1 MIHLVATS
9 NLLAPARKSTVDNL
23 VAALSTRGHQV
34 TQASELFS
42 RTDASAIASPAE
54 QRSKEI
60 LGALA
65 AGKVVLDLSG
75 GNYANEVLELLI
87 PALPE
92 SPFPTIMGYSDLTSV
107 LVPIAAQR
115 PTIWYQARH
124 VTHPTGRAEAFF
136 DLLAGKNQR
145 LLEPHAYQLR
155 GPHHPVEGVLIGGNL
170 RCLLKLAGTPY
181 FPDLR
186 SKILFLEA
194 RSSDPET
201 LIPQLAQLQHMRVLE
216 QARALLLGTFTT
228 FEKHHDLAELLTIFH
243 HFVPKHLP
251 IFRSDELG
259 HASDTAGVA
268 LGARYRLEE
277 NHLRLLEDICLT
289 PGPSG
294 F

>member
-9 NLLAPARKSTVDNL
+9 NLLAPAHKSTVDNL

-107 LVPIAAQR
+107 LVPIATHR

-124 VTHPTGRAEAFF
+124 VTHPTGRTDAFF
-136 DLLAGKNQR
+136 DLLAGRNHQ
-145 LLEPHAYQLR
+145 LLKPHVYQLR

-181 FPDLR
+181 FPDL
-186 SKILFLEA
+186 SGKILFLEA
-194 RSSDPET
+194 RSSDPAT

-243 HFVPKHLP
+243 RFVPKHLP

-259 HASDTAGVA
+259 HAPDTAGVA
-268 LGARYRLEE
+268 LGARYRLEG
-277 NHLRLLEDICLT
+277 NRLRLLDDICLT

-294 F
+294 V

>member
-9 NLLAPARKSTVDNL
+9 NLLAPAERSSVTTL
-23 VAALSTRGHQV
+23 VAALSAHGHRV
-34 TQASELFS
+34 TQAQLFS
-42 RTDASAIASPAE
+42 NHEHTASPAT
-54 QRSKEI
+54 QRSTEI
-60 LGALA
+60 LRALQ

-107 LVPIAAQR
+107 LVPIATQR

-124 VTHPTGRAEAFF
+124 ATYPTGRTEAFF
-136 DLLAGKNQR
+136 DLLAGRNHQ

-194 RSSDPET
+194 RSSDPAT

-216 QARALLLGTFTT
+216 QARVLLLGTFTT
-228 FEKHHDLAELLTIFH
+228 FEKHHDLAELLRIFDR
-243 HFVPKHLP
+243 FVPKHLP

-259 HASDTAGVA
+259 HAPDTAGVA
-268 LGARYRLEE
+268 LGARYRLDGD
-277 NHLRLLEDICLT
+277 HLRLLEDLCLT

>member
-9 NLLAPARKSTVDNL
+9 NLLATAERSSVTTL
-23 VAALSTRGHQV
+23 VAALSARGHRV
-34 TQASELFS
+34 TQAQLFS
-42 RTDASAIASPAE
+42 NHEHTASPAT
-54 QRSKEI
+54 QRSTEI
-60 LGALA
+60 LRALQ

-124 VTHPTGRAEAFF
+124 ATYPTGRTEAFF
-136 DLLAGKNQR
+136 DLLAGRNQQ
-145 LLEPHAYQLR
+145 LLEPRAYQLR

-186 SKILFLEA
+186 SKVLFLEA
-194 RSSDPET
+194 RSSDPAT

-228 FEKHHDLAELLTIFH
+228 FEKHHDLAELLRIFNR
-243 HFVPKHLP
+243 FVPKHLP

-259 HASDTAGVA
+259 HAPDAAGVA
-268 LGARYRLEE
+268 LGARYCLDGD
-277 NHLRLLEDICLT
+277 HLRLLEDICLT

>member
-9 NLLAPARKSTVDNL
+9 NLLAPAERSSVTTL
-23 VAALSTRGHQV
+23 VAALSARGHHV
-34 TQASELFS
+34 TQAQLFS
-42 RTDASAIASPAE
+42 NHEHTASPAP
-54 QRSKEI
+54 QRSTEI
-60 LGALA
+60 LRALQ

-124 VTHPTGRAEAFF
+124 ATYPTGRTKAFF
-136 DLLAGKNQR
+136 DLLAGRNHH
-145 LLEPHAYQLR
+145 LLEPRAYQLR

-194 RSSDPET
+194 RSSDPAT

-228 FEKHHDLAELLTIFH
+228 FEKHHDLAELLRIFDR
-243 HFVPKHLP
+243 FVPKHLP

-259 HASDTAGVA
+259 HAPHTAGVS
-268 LGARYRLEE
+268 LGARYRLDGD
-277 NHLRLLEDICLT
+277 HLRLLEDLCLT

>member
-34 TQASELFS
+34 TQADELFS

-107 LVPIAAQR
+107 LVPIATHR

-124 VTHPTGRAEAFF
+124 ATYPTGRAEAFF
-136 DLLAGKNQR
+136 DLLAGKNHE

-155 GPHHPVEGVLIGGNL
+155 GPQHPAEGVLIGGNL

-181 FPDLR
+181 FPDL
-186 SKILFLEA
+186 SGKILFLEA

-228 FEKHHDLAELLTIFH
+228 FEKHHDLAELLTIFDR
-243 HFVPKHLP
+243 FVPKHLP

-259 HASDTAGVA
+259 HAPDTAGVA
-268 LGARYRLEE
+268 LGARYRLEG
-277 NHLRLLEDICLT
+277 NRLRLLDDICLT

-294 F
+294 V

>member
-9 NLLAPARKSTVDNL
+9 NLLAPAERSSVTTL
-23 VAALSTRGHQV
+23 VAALSAHGHRV
-34 TQASELFS
+34 TQAQLFS
-42 RTDASAIASPAE
+42 NHEHTAAPAT
-54 QRSKEI
+54 QRSTEI
-60 LGALA
+60 LRALQ

-124 VTHPTGRAEAFF
+124 ATYPTGRTEAFF
-136 DLLAGKNQR
+136 DLLAGRNQQ
-145 LLEPHAYQLR
+145 LLEPRAYQLR

-194 RSSDPET
+194 RSSDPAT

-228 FEKHHDLAELLTIFH
+228 FEKHHDLAELLRILNR
-243 HFVPKHLP
+243 FVPKHLP

-259 HASDTAGVA
+259 HAPDTAGVV
-268 LGARYRLEE
+268 LGARYRLGGD
-277 NHLRLLEDICLT
+277 HLRLLEDLCLT

>member
-9 NLLAPARKSTVDNL
+9 NLLAPAERSSVTTL
-23 VAALSTRGHQV
+23 VAALSTRGHRV
-34 TQASELFS
+34 TQAQLFS
-42 RTDASAIASPAE
+42 NHEHTASPAT
-54 QRSKEI
+54 QRSTEI
-60 LGALA
+60 LRALQ

-124 VTHPTGRAEAFF
+124 ATYPTGRTEAFF
-136 DLLAGKNQR
+136 DLLAGRNQQ

-155 GPHHPVEGVLIGGNL
+155 GLRHPVEGVLIGGNL

-194 RSSDPET
+194 RSSDPAT

-228 FEKHHDLAELLTIFH
+228 FEKHHDLAELLRIFNR
-243 HFVPKHLP
+243 FVPKHLA

-259 HASDTAGVA
+259 HAPHTAGVA
-268 LGARYRLEE
+268 LGARYRLDGDY
-277 NHLRLLEDICLT
+277 LRLLEDLCLT

>member
-136 DLLAGKNQR
+136 DLLAGRNHQ
-145 LLEPHAYQLR
+145 LLEPHVYQLR
-155 GPHHPVEGVLIGGNL
+155 GPQHPVEGVLIGGNL

-228 FEKHHDLAELLTIFH
+228 FEKHHDLAELLTIFRR
-243 HFVPKHLP
+243 FVPKHLP

-259 HASDTAGVA
+259 HAPDTAGVA

-277 NHLRLLEDICLT
+277 NRLRLLDDICLT

-294 F
+294 V

>member
-34 TQASELFS
+34 TQADELFS

-155 GPHHPVEGVLIGGNL
+155 GPQHPVEGVLIGGNL

-181 FPDLR
+181 FPDL
-186 SKILFLEA
+186 SGKILFLEA

-228 FEKHHDLAELLTIFH
+228 FEKHHDLAELLTLFH
-243 HFVPKHLP
+243 RFVPKHLP

-259 HASDTAGVA
+259 HAPDTAGVA

-277 NHLRLLEDICLT
+277 NHLRLLDDICLT

-294 F
+294 V

>member
-9 NLLAPARKSTVDNL
+9 NLLAPAERSSVTTL
-23 VAALSTRGHQV
+23 VAALSARGHRV
-34 TQASELFS
+34 TQAQLFS
-42 RTDASAIASPAE
+42 NHEHTASPAP
-54 QRSKEI
+54 QRSTEI
-60 LGALA
+60 LRALQ

-124 VTHPTGRAEAFF
+124 ATYPTGRTEAFF
-136 DLLAGKNQR
+136 DLLAGRNHQ
-145 LLEPHAYQLR
+145 LLEPHVYQLR

-194 RSSDPET
+194 RSSDPAT

-228 FEKHHDLAELLTIFH
+228 FEKHHDLAELLGIFNR
-243 HFVPKHLP
+243 FVPKHLP

-259 HASDTAGVA
+259 HAPDTAGVA
-268 LGARYRLEE
+268 LGAGYRLDGD
-277 NHLRLLEDICLT
+277 HLRLLEDLCLT

>member
-107 LVPIAAQR
+107 LLPIAAQR

-136 DLLAGKNQR
+136 DLLAGRNHQ
-145 LLEPHAYQLR
+145 LLEPHVYQLR
-155 GPHHPVEGVLIGGNL
+155 GPQHPVEGVLIGGNL

-228 FEKHHDLAELLTIFH
+228 FEKHHDLAELLTIFRR
-243 HFVPKHLP
+243 FVPKHLP

-259 HASDTAGVA
+259 HAPDTAGVA

-277 NHLRLLEDICLT
+277 NRLRLLDDICLT

-294 F
+294 V